1 MAESIIGQCGHNL
14 YCIDGEGCIRGGSPG
29 PTWHLKPEV
38 FWSSPVEDPE
48 WAVENGGMVL
58 GPRLMMVD
66 DGGPVFHVFP
76 GKDQENKSDG
86 EDGNR

>member
-14 YCIDGEGCIRGGSPG
+14 HFIDGEGCIRGENPG

-48 WAVENGGMVL
+48 WAVENGL
-58 GPRLMMVD
+58 RPEVD
-66 DGGPVFHVFP
+66 DGGRVFHVFS
-76 GKDQENKSDG
+76 GKDQENMSDG